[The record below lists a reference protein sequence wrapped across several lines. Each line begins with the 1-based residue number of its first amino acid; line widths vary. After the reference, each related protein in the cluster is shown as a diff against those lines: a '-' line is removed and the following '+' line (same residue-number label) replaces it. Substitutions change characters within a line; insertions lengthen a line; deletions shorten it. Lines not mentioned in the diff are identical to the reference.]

1 MGRDGQN
8 GALDSHQYPLHF
20 TNKVIMKTI
29 HIRFWGERA
38 LFRNLSMPGTDVA
51 DGRIKERK
59 RAIHGLLGNMLGLWR
74 NFDDTENFGLAPA
87 LEQWIAKNK
96 LVVKRI
102 EYPQNPEI
110 RILGQHRYKTTDQYT
125 NLKKEKG
132 RHSPQSGPKNLTYH
146 WHVQLD
152 VVVELAEKGVAE
164 LMAAIR
170 QPVGTPYLGQSNCPA
185 QVALWI

>member
-1 MGRDGQN
+1 
-8 GALDSHQYPLHF
+8 
-20 TNKVIMKTI
+20 MKTI

-38 LFRNLSMPGTDVA
+38 LFRNLAMPGTDVA
-51 DGRIKERK
+51 DARMKERD

-74 NFDDTENFGLAPA
+74 NFDDTENFGLTTA
-87 LEQWIAKNK
+87 LVQWIAKNQ
-96 LVVKRI
+96 LVIKRI
-102 EYPQNPEI
+102 DYPRNPEI

-132 RHSPQSGPKNLTYH
+132 KNKPQSGPKNLTYH

-152 VVVELAEKGVAE
+152 VILEISAKGADELTAVVK
-164 LMAAIR
+164 

-185 QVALWI
+185 QVVLVE